1 MGPCLKRLL
10 SLWTSTVKYFSD
22 FSSKAKTTL
31 DGPIYRVISN
41 RLSEEESPKTY
52 EYVMIKFLIIVS
64 EVYRT
69 LLLKLQAIM
78 PLVGDLH
85 QDSMNLIIQL
95 FSLIAPGTQLTEYSA
110 EELAEVKLDHLTLI
124 PSRCPFM

>member
-1 MGPCLKRLL
+1 MARNGTMSEKTLESVDLDGQI
-10 SLWTSTVKYFSD
+10 FSD

-69 LLLKLQAIM
+69 LLLKLQATM
-78 PLVGDLH
+78 PLVRDLH
-85 QDSMNLIIQL
+85 QDSESHHCC
-95 FSLIAPGTQLTEYSA
+95 SL
-110 EELAEVKLDHLTLI
+110 
-124 PSRCPFM
+124 